1 MNDKCEARVSS
12 ESITLYHGDITHLD
26 AINGFQNASTSQ
38 TSPTSD
44 FVLARYVLGSI
55 KVSDQANILRH
66 WASYMTPITGRMVVS
81 FFIRQTALGSES

>member
-66 WASYMTPITGRMVVS
+66 WASYMTQMTGRMVVS